1 MVCSLFPSDKYQSCT
16 FLIIAFFFGRNQ
28 RHIVAFTSIRLFL
41 QFFFF
46 FCYFLCVCVILQTT
60 QITLFHMHGLVGVAY
75 YDMDGWL
82 CWVDVIYI
90 YCIWWMTMTW
100 VKAFASEDGRR
111 DIRFFVR
118 SVGRW
123 ANGFLGV
130 GRVGWM
136 SHRDNILSVS
146 VNMRIRVATKK
157 KM

>member
-1 MVCSLFPSDKYQSCT
+1 
-16 FLIIAFFFGRNQ
+16 
-28 RHIVAFTSIRLFL
+28 
-41 QFFFF
+41 
-46 FCYFLCVCVILQTT
+46 
-60 QITLFHMHGLVGVAY
+60 
-75 YDMDGWL
+75 
-82 CWVDVIYI
+82 
-90 YCIWWMTMTW
+90 MTMTW

-157 KM
+157 KNVDWKSG